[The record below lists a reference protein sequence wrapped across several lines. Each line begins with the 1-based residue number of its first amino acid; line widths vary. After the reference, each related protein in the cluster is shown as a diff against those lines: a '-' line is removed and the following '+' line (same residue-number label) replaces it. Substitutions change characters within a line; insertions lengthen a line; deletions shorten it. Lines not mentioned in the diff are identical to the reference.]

1 MNTANFY
8 LILGVARKLF
18 DLGLHL
24 DPSGSGDLLDDDVP
38 VKRGVD
44 LIKPN
49 SMNDDLEDRRPRAID
64 SIADLRAPKPRA
76 RSRRSKARPDT
87 LP

>member
-1 MNTANFY
+1 MNTADFY

-49 SMNDDLEDRRPRAID
+49 SMNDDL
-64 SIADLRAPKPRA
+64 
-76 RSRRSKARPDT
+76 
-87 LP
+87 